1 MDVVSPLVTNSEPA
15 VFGDPSQRPLHDP
28 SVPSQLLGALHTLPG
43 YAALD
48 ASFSQSSRTLFVV
61 VGFVGVKLLGSLP
74 RPPPRTLDRPDA
86 VYEVLEDHRI
96 VYVRGGAAHCERDA
110 RSLDHKVALRA
121 RLSLIRRI
129 PAGSRSPLLFWRG
142 CSPSPKRRAPNL
154 FARPPRDDPRGLDAA
169 SPILQPRATPSGA
182 ANR

>member
-1 MDVVSPLVTNSEPA
+1 LAIQASVRSTTHLC
-15 VFGDPSQRPLHDP
+15 RPNFLELSTP
-28 SVPSQLLGALHTLPG
+28 FLAMRRLMLRFLKA
-43 YAALD
+43 
-48 ASFSQSSRTLFVV
+48 QSSRTLFVV

-74 RPPPRTLDRPDA
+74 RSAARTLDRPDA

-96 VYVRGGAAHCERDA
+96 VYVRGGEAHCERDA
-110 RSLDHKVALRA
+110 RSLEHKVALRA

-129 PAGSRSPLLFWRG
+129 RAGSRSPLLFWRA
-142 CSPSPKRRAPNL
+142 CSPSPKRRAPNP
-154 FARPPRDDPRGLDAA
+154 FARPPPDDPRGLDAA